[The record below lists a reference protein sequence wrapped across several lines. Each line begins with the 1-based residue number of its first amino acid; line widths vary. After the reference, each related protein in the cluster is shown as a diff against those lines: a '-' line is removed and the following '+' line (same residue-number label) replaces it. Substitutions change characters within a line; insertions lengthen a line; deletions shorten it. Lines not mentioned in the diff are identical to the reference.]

1 MIKIISG
8 TAKEVQNE
16 ITELEDV
23 GYKIE
28 ILKQTVVHRP
38 KMVKSELMYL
48 SVKLTN

>member
-8 TAKEVQNE
+8 SVTEVQRE
-16 ITELEDV
+16 IEDYEDA

-38 KMVKSELMYL
+38 KYALSEILYL
-48 SVKLTN
+48 SIKLTN